1 MTKAK
6 GYTIHPEG
14 VNFVNSRKA
23 HKICNDVRQ
32 HTAAVF
38 TSYMFVLMDLDVA
51 FCVLF
56 FYWDK
61 NSLMCHIFSFRQRLY
76 REDYH
81 KHKDKI
87 HTTYD
92 TPDIKQVKMNQEHLS
107 DVRTF
112 LSPLLFLLLNRFE
125 LCILFMPSL
134 CSLVCPSCGTRRNT
148 TTTEASWSLC
158 PSHPSWCTATTSM
171 RSLARYAKQRLPLDT
186 PFENTS
192 FVITNVY
199 IVFAFSW
206 NTKRIWCG
214 WEASAASCMTLQRWS
229 TSATSPNSG
238 WGWNNPLYQ
247 NPCIHFIQHT

>member
-1 MTKAK
+1 
-6 GYTIHPEG
+6 
-14 VNFVNSRKA
+14 
-23 HKICNDVRQ
+23 
-32 HTAAVF
+32 
-38 TSYMFVLMDLDVA
+38 
-51 FCVLF
+51 
-56 FYWDK
+56 
-61 NSLMCHIFSFRQRLY
+61 MCHIFPFPQRLY

-81 KHKDKI
+81 KQKDKI

-107 DVRTF
+107 DVWTF
-112 LSPLLFLLLNRFE
+112 LLPLLFLLLNRFK

-134 CSLVCPSCGTRRNT
+134 CSLAFPSCGTRRNT

-171 RSLARYAKQRLPLDT
+171 RSPARYAKQRLPLNT

-192 FVITNVY
+192 FVLKNLY

-214 WEASAASCMTLQRWS
+214 WEALAASCMTLQRWS
-229 TSATSPNSG
+229 TSATSPNRG